1 VPPRLSDP
9 IPLEALRDLIG
20 VCRALYAA
28 WSMAGAGPI
37 ELEELLQV
45 GKDLREAYS
54 LARNTP
60 PNTLGHR
67 AAWSR
72 AETATQRLGHLV
84 SDLERLQPVVAAAT
98 KRVIAS
104 GSKSPRT
111 VSEREAKRAH
121 RRIRS

>member
-1 VPPRLSDP
+1 MPPRLTDP

-28 WSMAGAGPI
+28 WSTAGASPI

-45 GKDLREAYS
+45 GKDLREAYR

-72 AETATQRLGHLV
+72 AEAATQRLGHLV
-84 SDLERLQPVVAAAT
+84 SELERLQPVVAAAT

-104 GSKSPRT
+104 GSKSPRGP
-111 VSEREAKRAH
+111 SEREAKRAH